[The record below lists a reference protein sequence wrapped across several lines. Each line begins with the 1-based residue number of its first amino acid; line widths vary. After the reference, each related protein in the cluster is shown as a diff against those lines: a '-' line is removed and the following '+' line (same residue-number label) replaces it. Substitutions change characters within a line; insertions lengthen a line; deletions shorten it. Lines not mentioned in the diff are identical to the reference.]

1 MTREW
6 IEAIFDRTYGSVTSV
21 QQNPDQE
28 NPKGCWNAIDLNRIE
43 KNTAYCAEWM
53 LEQKIVRTPPGITV
67 KENDYWQ
74 SNIIPTKAE
83 IDRIIN
89 NVKLLIT
96 LSSSNPAIADQLP
109 TIYAAT
115 QINYVLANQIEFA
128 LALMHNQPKLP
139 LEYKK
144 VTLNYGLI
152 TTIKRDDGYTE
163 TINATEAL
171 VAEDEVVTIMGTEYG
186 EYAQYQ
192 TFTYWSG
199 SEDDIKLLANYK
211 NKQTTFKMP
220 YGRDIELTANFE
232 THIPRTLTLNNG
244 YISLK
249 NDPKAETGPSVGTY
263 LAGEQ
268 IMIIANRAAL
278 GKAFYEWTGT
288 QEGLD
293 NIVGVTDTE
302 DPSTAILTMPDCD
315 VKLTPRYINAGK
327 HLVKV
332 IDGTGEGQYNYKDLV
347 SISAN
352 VPPHYGFDNW
362 SGDTR
367 YLTDITQSYQSFEM
381 GDENLTFRANYSY
394 RYSYNGVQVIDGYI
408 KINDQNL
415 TEANNLMQTTSYT
428 LVPSPP
434 DDTQGLYKWNVEGE
448 GSIGTDILGNH
459 TNTFTVGDG
468 NAIITGI
475 YKPKHKLTIVNMNNS
490 GSNNEYSLVEG
501 RKQRFNTTRVVG
513 SYRFNGWYENGKKLS
528 SSYYDFDITMGEEDR
543 TIEARYDYYETYTIT
558 LVNRNNSGQ
567 TATYSVLKGDYWEIS
582 TEEEVGDYLLDYWKK
597 GILHVST
604 STKYGFYP
612 SEDTTLEIVYRPK
625 ETYHLTVENGTGSG
639 DYKERQSVT
648 ITADSSLGD
657 FSDWSYSNIYKITD
671 AYSSSTTVKL
681 GRSNGT
687 VTANFNIRKITVV
700 TNTKT
705 TVYAIRQGNYSFIDA
720 GTAPDGYEF
729 NHWET
734 TSGDATF
741 ANAYNSGT
749 RVYAKTSDSTVTAI
763 YTPIPKFTV
772 TMIDGYITDYTGTQV
787 TSATLL
793 RDATNEI
800 QMKPAATNYKFLQW
814 EVYVNGSLITD
825 ANDVYEPFAETTHLR
840 GLSRDITIK
849 ATYYQPGS
857 VDKYTLTITRD
868 DGTIEQNQ
876 YKVGQDV
883 DIRASVPKEGM
894 RFLKW
899 TGDTAYIAGGIY
911 NSTSYV
917 RMPAQ
922 NIAIQETFISKDVV
936 PTYHLVMKNI
946 YGECCYETS
955 YTNPDTGEVTVTK
968 NWVSD
973 YKYEEGSKVEIRT
986 KDIPPE
992 NYFIGWDAVD
1002 TDTNADAKPILD
1014 SLTDSPTFLIMPGYN
1029 VTVEPKIGI
1038 KETYHLL
1045 VNDGGTSGW
1054 YQENKRAD
1062 IYFGKVDTDDIHYEF
1077 IRWTGIYVT
1086 KLELFDGGMFNVR
1099 IAGTEA
1105 EPQFIKMPAIKEVEL
1120 TPTYKTKYRLTVNN
1134 GVIDKES
1141 TNQGYYEA
1149 GTKLTITANAPA
1161 EGMKFQYW
1169 TGDTSE
1175 LSSIYDPTPTI
1186 TTVTGTTTITPVYS
1200 LNSDENSIGYSLNS
1214 LKNTTVVS
1222 NNDITVVSGQIEVG
1236 FILTDS
1242 LGHIYVITNVNN
1254 TNNTSTIY
1262 RMTKTNQGGN
1272 VYG

>member
-28 NPKGCWNAIDLNRIE
+28 NPKGCWNAVDLNRIE

-152 TTIKRDDGYTE
+152 TAIKRDDGYTE

-315 VKLTPRYINAGK
+315 VELTPRYINAGK

-332 IDGTGEGQYNYKDLV
+332 INGTGEGQYNYKDLV
-347 SISAN
+347 SISAS
-352 VPPHYGFDNW
+352 VPSHYGFDNW

-394 RYSYNGVQVIDGYI
+394 RYSYNSVQIIDGLI
-408 KINDQNL
+408 SVNNQNVA
-415 TEANNLMQTTSYT
+415 EANNLMQTSKHT
-428 LVPSPP
+428 LVPTPP
-434 DDTQGLYKWNVEGE
+434 DNTQGLYKWEIEGE
-448 GSIGTDILGNH
+448 GSVEYDYLGNCG
-459 TNTFTVGDG
+459 NTFTVGDG
-468 NAIITGI
+468 NAIITGT
-475 YKPKHKLTIVNMNNS
+475 YKPLRTLTVSNLNND
-490 GSNNEYSLVEG
+490 GKTLTYSIPKG
-501 RKQRFNTTRVVG
+501 RKHRFVVSSVVG
-513 SYRFNGWYENGKKLS
+513 SYKFNGWYENNKKISGSTTL
-528 SSYYDFDITMGEEDR
+528 DIELGNSDR
-543 TIEARYDYYETYTIT
+543 TIEARYDYYDTYTIT

-567 TATYSVLKGDYWEIS
+567 TTTSRILKGEYWESS
-582 TEEEVGDYLLDYWKK
+582 TNEEVGDYLLVGWKK
-597 GILHVST
+597 NGTQVTT
-604 STKYGFYP
+604 STKYGFYV
-612 SEDTTLEIVYRPK
+612 SKDTTVEVEYREK
-625 ETYHLTVENGTGSG
+625 ETYHLTVENGSGSG
-639 DYKERQSVT
+639 DYKERQPVT
-648 ITADSSLGD
+648 ITADSTGD
-657 FSDWSYSNIYKITD
+657 FSDWTYSNIYSIAD
-671 AYSSSTTVKL
+671 AYSKTTTVKL

-687 VTANFNIRKITVV
+687 VTANFNLRKITVV
-700 TNTKT
+700 TNTNT
-705 TVYAIRQGNYSFIDA
+705 TVYGIRQGAYTNITA
-720 GTAPDGYEF
+720 GTAPASYEF

-741 ANAYNSGT
+741 ANAYASST
-749 RVYAKTSDSTVTAI
+749 RVYANSEDSTVTAI

-922 NIAIQETFISKDVV
+922 NIAIQETFISKDAV

-955 YTNPDTGEVTVTK
+955 YTNPDTGETTVTK

-973 YKYEEGSKVEIRT
+973 YNYEEGSKVEIRT

-1014 SLTDSPTFLIMPGYN
+1014 SLTDSPTFLIIPGYN

-1062 IYFGKVDTDDIHYEF
+1062 IYFGKVNTDDIHYEF
-1077 IRWTGIYVT
+1077 IRWTGTYVT

-1099 IAGTEA
+1099 TAGTEA

-1134 GVIDKES
+1134 GIIDKES
-1141 TNQGYYEA
+1141 ANQGYYEA

-1169 TGDTSE
+1169 TGNTDG
-1175 LSSIYDPTPTI
+1175 LSSIYDPTPTL
-1186 TTVTGTTTITPVYS
+1186 TTVVGTTTLTPVYS
-1200 LNSDENSIGYSLNS
+1200 LNSDENSIGYVNES
-1214 LKNTTVVS
+1214 LKTTSTVS
-1222 NNDITVVSGQIEVG
+1222 NEKIIVISGQIEIG
-1236 FILTDS
+1236 FILTDNI
-1242 LGHIYVITNVNN
+1242 GHIYIITNINDKD
-1254 TNNTSTIY
+1254 NTSTIY
-1262 RMTKTNQGGN
+1262 RMTKTIQGGN